1 MLALRVKIPQVHA
14 YNLSEIAALLWAM
27 AKAGWTQSPDIFALG
42 GDLASRK
49 LEAEGKPST
58 VAMLV
63 WAYGKSNVRHNGLFA
78 KLNAHDIACR
88 IVRGLTTQELSNMA
102 WASAKLGYQNEE
114 LLKAVSK
121 EATHKVGGF
130 ALNELSNL
138 IWAFAQASYIDEK
151 LFKAVAQEALPR
163 LSEFSPQQQYNLLW
177 GFLLAYTRD
186 VGVYHC
192 GCGRVLVRI

>member
-1 MLALRVKIPQVHA
+1 L
-14 YNLSEIAALLWAM
+14 
-27 AKAGWTQSPDIFALG
+27 
-42 GDLASRK
+42 
-49 LEAEGKPST
+49 
-58 VAMLV
+58 
-63 WAYGKSNVRHNGLFA
+63 
-78 KLNAHDIACR
+78 
-88 IVRGLTTQELSNMA
+88 A

-114 LLKAVSK
+114 LLKAVAK
-121 EATHKVGGF
+121 ESTHKVGSF
-130 ALNELSNL
+130 ALGELSNL

-151 LFKAVAQEALPR
+151 LFKAVAQESIPR

>member
-1 MLALRVKIPQVHA
+1 LREIHA
-14 YNLSEIAALLWAM
+14 YNLSEIAALLWAL
-27 AKAGWTQSPDIFALG
+27 AKAGWVQSPDIYALG
-42 GDLASRK
+42 GDLAGRK

-63 WAYGKSNVRHNGLFA
+63 WAYGKSNVRHDVLFA
-78 KLNAHDIACR
+78 KLNGHDIASR
-88 IVRGLTTQELSNMA
+88 IVRGLTTQELSNLA

-114 LLKAVSK
+114 LLKAVAK
-121 EATHKVGGF
+121 EATHKVGNF
-130 ALNELSNL
+130 ALGELSNL
-138 IWAFAQASYIDEK
+138 IWAFAQASFIDEK

-177 GFLLAYTRD
+177 GFLLAYSRD